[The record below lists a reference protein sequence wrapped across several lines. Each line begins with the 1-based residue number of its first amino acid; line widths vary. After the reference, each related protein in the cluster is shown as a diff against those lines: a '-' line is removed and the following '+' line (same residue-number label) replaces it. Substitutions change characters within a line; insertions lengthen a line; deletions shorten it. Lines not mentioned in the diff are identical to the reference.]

1 MNLIVPLSAFEG
13 GDTCG
18 LPTVWD
24 QSLGMLK
31 GAAAW
36 DRFSM
41 SLQGLAGLIPG
52 ICTPLTRG
60 PGDVMSL
67 SDSRPGTCTSFLRR
81 IV

>member
-1 MNLIVPLSAFEG
+1 MNLIAPLSAFEG
-13 GDTCG
+13 GHLWVADG
-18 LPTVWD
+18 VG
-24 QSLGMLK
+24 SVSRYVK

-41 SLQGLAGLIPG
+41 SLQDLAGLMPG

-67 SDSRPGTCTSFLRR
+67 SDSRPGTCTSFLRK